1 MTITT
6 LEVYKGD
13 TYCLIADGDKRI
25 YINRQIIDKFD
36 LKEGM
41 DITREQFTEIMFASE
56 LRKAQRRGM
65 YLINQNEYSYR
76 QMFEKLQKNYPDE
89 ICYKVCDAMVQKGYI
104 NDIRYAKA
112 LVYNYMNCKL
122 FGPKRAQQ
130 ELYRRGIK
138 GKAAQLAME
147 QGTEGLYER
156 LLELIDR
163 KYSNKLDP
171 DDPKSIDR
179 VKNGLLRAGYEH
191 EDIDRAVREYLED
204 REQECD

>member
-76 QMFEKLQKNYPDE
+76 QMFEKLQKNYHD
-89 ICYKVCDAMVQKGYI
+89 DSHA
-104 NDIRYAKA
+104 IRYAMQWFRR
-112 LVYNYMNCKL
+112 VTSMT
-122 FGPKRAQQ
+122 FGTLKHWC
-130 ELYRRGIK
+130 
-138 GKAAQLAME
+138 
-147 QGTEGLYER
+147 TTT
-156 LLELIDR
+156 
-163 KYSNKLDP
+163 
-171 DDPKSIDR
+171 
-179 VKNGLLRAGYEH
+179 
-191 EDIDRAVREYLED
+191 
-204 REQECD
+204 

>member
-1 MTITT
+1 
-6 LEVYKGD
+6 
-13 TYCLIADGDKRI
+13 
-25 YINRQIIDKFD
+25 
-36 LKEGM
+36 
-41 DITREQFTEIMFASE
+41 
-56 LRKAQRRGM
+56 
-65 YLINQNEYSYR
+65 
-76 QMFEKLQKNYPDE
+76 
-89 ICYKVCDAMVQKGYI
+89 
-104 NDIRYAKA
+104 
-112 LVYNYMNCKL
+112 MNCKL

-138 GKAAQLAME
+138 GKAAQLALE